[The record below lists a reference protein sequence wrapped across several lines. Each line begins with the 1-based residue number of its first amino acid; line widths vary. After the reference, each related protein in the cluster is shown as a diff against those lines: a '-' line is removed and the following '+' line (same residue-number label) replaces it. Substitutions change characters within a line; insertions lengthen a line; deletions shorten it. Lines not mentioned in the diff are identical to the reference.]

1 MKNNY
6 LFVYGS
12 LMEGFFNYKY
22 VKDKIICRKYAKT
35 MGKLFHQ
42 ADKGYP
48 AMIDGDDFVYGE
60 LLKLDDWD
68 DVIKIV
74 DRTEN
79 YFGKGN
85 PENEYNRILV
95 NVETLDDKKNYKA
108 FAYKYNLKDS
118 KEFFEKNIYIKSG
131 SWREFMENQRKNG

>member
-1 MKNNY
+1 
-6 LFVYGS
+6 
-12 LMEGFFNYKY
+12 
-22 VKDKIICRKYAKT
+22 

>member
-1 MKNNY
+1 
-6 LFVYGS
+6 
-12 LMEGFFNYKY
+12 MEGFFNYKY

-74 DRTEN
+74 DRQKTIWE
-79 YFGKGN
+79 GN
-85 PENEYNRILV
+85 PKTSITGYL
-95 NVETLDDKKNYKA
+95 
-108 FAYKYNLKDS
+108 
-118 KEFFEKNIYIKSG
+118 
-131 SWREFMENQRKNG
+131 